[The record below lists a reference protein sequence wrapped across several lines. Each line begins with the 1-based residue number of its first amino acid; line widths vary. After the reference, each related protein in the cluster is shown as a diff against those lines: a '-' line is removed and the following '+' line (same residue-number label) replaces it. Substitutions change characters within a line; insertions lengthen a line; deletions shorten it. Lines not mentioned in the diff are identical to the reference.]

1 MTDLIVKR
9 YVKALL
15 IDIDIQKITKLTKDL
30 ELISSAYSQPK
41 VNEILSSVEVKSI
54 DKINFILSLNENIN
68 DNLKNLIKL
77 LGENK
82 RLAILP
88 DIFKEL
94 TKQLSIMNNNY
105 KGVIY
110 VNEKLK
116 ESDIKLIEK
125 QFSKKFNINLSLE
138 ESIGSYDGI
147 KVDID
152 GLGVEVSFS
161 KDRLRAQMIENILKV
176 I

>member
-15 IDIDIQKITKLTKDL
+15 IDINAQKVSKLIEDL
-30 ELISSAYSQPK
+30 GLISSAYSENK
-41 VNEILSSVEVKSI
+41 VKEILSSVQLRSI
-54 DKINFILSLNENIN
+54 DKVNFILSLNEKID

-82 RLAILP
+82 RL
-88 DIFKEL
+88 DIIPNIFEEL
-94 TKQLSIMNNNY
+94 TKQLSIINNNY
-105 KGVIY
+105 KGIIY
-110 VNEKLK
+110 VDEKLK
-116 ESDIKLIEK
+116 KSDIKLIEN
-125 QFSKKFNINLSLE
+125 QFSKKFNVNLSLE
-138 ESIGSYDGI
+138 ENIGSYDGI

-161 KDRLRAQMIENILKV
+161 KSRLRTQMIENILKV